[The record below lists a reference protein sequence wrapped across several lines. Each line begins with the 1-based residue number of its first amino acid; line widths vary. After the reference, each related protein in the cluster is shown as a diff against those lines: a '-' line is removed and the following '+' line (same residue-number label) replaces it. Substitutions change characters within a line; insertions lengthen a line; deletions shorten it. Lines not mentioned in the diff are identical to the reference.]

1 MELVPVRV
9 ISNLGTIEDNLQE
22 VEASIRA
29 KVKEYRSVV
38 VTEETIQDGKKI
50 LADIR
55 KEKEGLEQERKT
67 IKKAWMK
74 PYEAFEKRA
83 KEIIALYDEPVQIL
97 DSQLKEFEKQRK
109 REKQQEIQRIYDAA
123 KGDLEEWLP
132 LYKIYDEKWE
142 SSIYSKKKIREEIE
156 QAFEQVEG
164 SIRTLQSM
172 QSEFEKEGLAVL
184 KTTGSLQAAIE
195 EMQIR
200 KRMKE
205 EILAQEQKK
214 REEEQRRREEKQRK
228 REEEEKRKE
237 EEQRKI
243 QDLQEVLSSQEEET
257 VTEFEKA
264 PVFQTM
270 EQTEEGSLEPFE
282 AATQTEEI
290 EPFVA
295 EPEVTVKVYVRESF
309 LKEFQ
314 DFLRRNYIRF
324 EEE

>member
-9 ISNLGTIEDNLQE
+9 VSNLGTISDNLQE
-22 VEASIRA
+22 VEASIRE

-38 VTEETIQDGKKI
+38 VTEETIQDGKRF

-55 KEKEGLEQERKT
+55 KEKESLNKERKA
-67 IKKAWMK
+67 IKAAWMK

-83 KEIIALYDEPVQIL
+83 KELIALYDEPVQII
-97 DSQLKEFEKQRK
+97 DSQLREFEETRREQK
-109 REKQQEIQRIYDAA
+109 RQEIQVIYDAA

-132 LYKIYDEKWE
+132 LSKIYDVTWE
-142 SSIYSKKKIREEIE
+142 NSTCSKKKIREEIE
-156 QAFEQVEG
+156 QAFEQVER
-164 SIRTLQSM
+164 SIQTLHSM
-172 QSEFEKEGLAVL
+172 QSEFEKEGLTVL
-184 KTTGSLQAAIE
+184 KTTGNLQAAIE
-195 EMQIR
+195 EMQTR
-200 KRMKE
+200 KRIKE
-205 EILAQEQKK
+205 EILAQEQG
-214 REEEQRRREEKQRK
+214 K

-237 EEQRKI
+237 EEQRKV
-243 QDLQEVLSSQEEET
+243 QELQEILSSQPEET
-257 VTEFEKA
+257 GTELEKA
-264 PVFQTM
+264 PVFQEI
-270 EQTEEGSLEPFE
+270 EQTEETLEPFE

>member
-29 KVKEYRSVV
+29 KVKEYHNIV

-83 KEIIALYDEPVQIL
+83 KEIIALYDEPVQII
-97 DSQLKEFEKQRK
+97 DSQLKEFEENRREQK
-109 REKQQEIQRIYDAA
+109 RQEIQVIYDAE

-132 LYKIYDEKWE
+132 LSKIYDVTWE
-142 SSIYSKKKIREEIE
+142 NSTCSKKKIREEIE
-156 QAFEQVEG
+156 QAFGQVER
-164 SIRTLQSM
+164 SIQTLHSM

-184 KTTGSLQAAIE
+184 KTTGSLQVAIG
-195 EMQIR
+195 EMQTR
-200 KRMKE
+200 KRIKE
-205 EILAQEQKK
+205 EILA
-214 REEEQRRREEKQRK
+214 EEQRR
-228 REEEEKRKE
+228 E

-243 QDLQEVLSSQEEET
+243 QDLQEVLSSQEKET

-264 PVFQTM
+264 PVFQAM
-270 EQTEEGSLEPFE
+270 EQTEEGSLELFE
-282 AATQTEEI
+282 AATKTEEI

-295 EPEVTVKVYVRESF
+295 EPEVTIKVYVRESF

-314 DFLRRNYIRF
+314 EFLRRNYIRF

>member
-9 ISNLGTIEDNLQE
+9 ISNLGTISDNLQE
-22 VEASIRA
+22 VEASIRE
-29 KVKEYRSVV
+29 KVKEYHNIV

-83 KEIIALYDEPVQIL
+83 KELIALYDEPVQIL

-132 LYKIYDEKWE
+132 LSKVYDEKWE

-156 QAFEQVEG
+156 QAFRQVER
-164 SIRTLQSM
+164 SIQTIQSM

-184 KTTGSLQAAIE
+184 KTTESLQAAIE
-195 EMQIR
+195 EMQTR
-200 KRMKE
+200 KRIKE
-205 EILAQEQKK
+205 EILAQEQRK
-214 REEEQRRREEKQRK
+214 REEEQRRREEEQRK

-237 EEQRKI
+237 EEQRKV
-243 QDLQEVLSSQEEET
+243 QELQEILSSQPEET
-257 VTEFEKA
+257 EKELEKV
-264 PVFQTM
+264 PVFQAI
-270 EQTEEGSLEPFE
+270 EQTEETLEPFE
-282 AATQTEEI
+282 AVTRAEEI
-290 EPFVA
+290 EPFMA
-295 EPEVTVKVYVRESF
+295 EPEVMVKVYVRESF

-314 DFLRRNYIRF
+314 EFLRRNYIRF

>member
-9 ISNLGTIEDNLQE
+9 ISNLGTISDNLQE
-22 VEASIRA
+22 VEASIRE

-38 VTEETIQDGKKI
+38 VTEETIQDGKRF

-55 KEKEGLEQERKT
+55 KEKESLNKERKA
-67 IKKAWMK
+67 IKAAWMK

-83 KEIIALYDEPVQIL
+83 KEIIALYDEPVQII
-97 DSQLKEFEKQRK
+97 DSQLREFEENRREQK
-109 REKQQEIQRIYDAA
+109 RQEIQVIYDAA

-132 LYKIYDEKWE
+132 LSKIYDVTWE
-142 SSIYSKKKIREEIE
+142 NSTCSKKKIREEIE
-156 QAFEQVEG
+156 QAFGQVER
-164 SIRTLQSM
+164 SIQTLHSM

-184 KTTGSLQAAIE
+184 KTTGSLQVAIG
-195 EMQIR
+195 EMQTR
-200 KRMKE
+200 KRIKE
-205 EILAQEQKK
+205 EILA
-214 REEEQRRREEKQRK
+214 EEQRR
-228 REEEEKRKE
+228 E

-243 QDLQEVLSSQEEET
+243 QDLQEVLSSQEKET

-282 AATQTEEI
+282 AATKTEEI

-314 DFLRRNYIRF
+314 AFLRKNYIRF
-324 EEE
+324 EEENKWKQ